1 MSATNSERLGPF
13 ARMSLFLRQVTSE
26 LKKVVWPTKDQLVT
40 YTSVVIVFVIIMGF
54 IIAVFDFAFV
64 KLVLV
69 IFGQWLGKETIVSE
83 SPFLEAV
90 APKAEDAASSVVMEM
105 PISNEEAIEAIDTT
119 YDGAVDVDLDG
130 EVSTTSADENF
141 DLTEV
146 VEAEL
151 APETAD
157 EVVEVQETPAE
168 PEEAKI
174 AEDEDP
180 LVAFRARLDSQIGDW
195 FVIHSY
201 AGFENRVK
209 QNLETR
215 AVSLN
220 MEDYIYEINVP
231 SEEVTEIKN
240 GVRKQVKRNKFP
252 GYVLVRM
259 DLTDESW
266 GVVRHTPGVTGFVGQ
281 GHNPAPLSMDE
292 AFEMLRPSQQK
303 AIASV
308 ATAAAAS
315 AGQKSGTGA
324 KIDIDLNIGDSVTV
338 VDGPFA
344 TLHATI
350 SEINLDGQKVVGL
363 VEIFGRET
371 PVELGFN
378 QIHKN

>member
-1 MSATNSERLGPF
+1 
-13 ARMSLFLRQVTSE
+13 
-26 LKKVVWPTKDQLVT
+26 
-40 YTSVVIVFVIIMGF
+40 
-54 IIAVFDFAFV
+54 
-64 KLVLV
+64 
-69 IFGQWLGKETIVSE
+69 VSE

-90 APKAEDAASSVVMEM
+90 APQSDDALSSVAVDM
-105 PISNEEAIEAIDTT
+105 PTSNEEAIEATDVA
-119 YDGAVDVDLDG
+119 YDGATDVDLEG

-141 DLTEV
+141 DLTAV

-151 APETAD
+151 ATE
-157 EVVEVQETPAE
+157 EVAV
-168 PEEAKI
+168 EEAPVE
-174 AEDEDP
+174 AAASEAVVADEDEDP
-180 LVAFRARLDSQIGDW
+180 LVAFRARLESQIGEW

-220 MEDYIYEINVP
+220 MEDYIYEVNVP

-292 AFEMLRPSQQK
+292 AFDMLRPSQQK

-315 AGQKSGTGA
+315 AGEKGGSASGA

-350 SEINLDGQKVVGL
+350 SEINLDAQKVVGL

>member
-1 MSATNSERLGPF
+1 M
-13 ARMSLFLRQVTSE
+13 
-26 LKKVVWPTKDQLVT
+26 
-40 YTSVVIVFVIIMGF
+40 
-54 IIAVFDFAFV
+54 
-64 KLVLV
+64 
-69 IFGQWLGKETIVSE
+69 SE

-90 APKAEDAASSVVMEM
+90 APKAEDVMSSVVMDM
-105 PISNEEAIEAIDTT
+105 PVSNEEAIEAIDAT

-130 EVSTTSADENF
+130 EVSTTSSDDNF
-141 DLTEV
+141 DLSEA

-151 APETAD
+151 APEIVAEVAEVAEVEEPPAVSD
-157 EVVEVQETPAE
+157 EAQIT
-168 PEEAKI
+168 EE
-174 AEDEDP
+174 EDP

-308 ATAAAAS
+308 ATAAAS
-315 AGQKSGTGA
+315 AGQKSGNGT

>member
-1 MSATNSERLGPF
+1 M
-13 ARMSLFLRQVTSE
+13 
-26 LKKVVWPTKDQLVT
+26 
-40 YTSVVIVFVIIMGF
+40 
-54 IIAVFDFAFV
+54 
-64 KLVLV
+64 
-69 IFGQWLGKETIVSE
+69 SE

-90 APKAEDAASSVVMEM
+90 APQTDDALSSVAVDM
-105 PISNEEAIEAIDTT
+105 PTSNEEAIEATDVA
-119 YDGAVDVDLDG
+119 YDGATDVDLDG

-141 DLTEV
+141 DLTAV

-151 APETAD
+151 ATEDVA
-157 EVVEVQETPAE
+157 V
-168 PEEAKI
+168 EEAPVE
-174 AEDEDP
+174 AAASEAVAADEDEDP
-180 LVAFRARLDSQIGDW
+180 LVAFRARLESQIGEW

-220 MEDYIYEINVP
+220 MEDYIYEVNVP

-292 AFEMLRPSQQK
+292 AFDMLRPSQQK

-315 AGQKSGTGA
+315 AGEKGGSASGA

-350 SEINLDGQKVVGL
+350 SEINLDAQKVVGL

>member
-1 MSATNSERLGPF
+1 M
-13 ARMSLFLRQVTSE
+13 
-26 LKKVVWPTKDQLVT
+26 
-40 YTSVVIVFVIIMGF
+40 
-54 IIAVFDFAFV
+54 
-64 KLVLV
+64 
-69 IFGQWLGKETIVSE
+69 SE

-90 APKAEDAASSVVMEM
+90 APQSDDALSSVAVDM
-105 PISNEEAIEAIDTT
+105 PTSNEEAIEATDVA
-119 YDGAVDVDLDG
+119 YDGATDVDLDG

-141 DLTEV
+141 DLSAV

-151 APETAD
+151 ATEEVAVEEAPVEAAAS
-157 EVVEVQETPAE
+157 EVVA
-168 PEEAKI
+168 AD
-174 AEDEDP
+174 EDEDP
-180 LVAFRARLDSQIGDW
+180 LVAFRARLESQIGEW

-220 MEDYIYEINVP
+220 MEDYIYEVNVP

-292 AFEMLRPSQQK
+292 AFDMLRPSQQK

-315 AGQKSGTGA
+315 AGEKGGSASGA

-350 SEINLDGQKVVGL
+350 SEINLDAQKVVGL

>member
-1 MSATNSERLGPF
+1 M
-13 ARMSLFLRQVTSE
+13 
-26 LKKVVWPTKDQLVT
+26 
-40 YTSVVIVFVIIMGF
+40 
-54 IIAVFDFAFV
+54 
-64 KLVLV
+64 
-69 IFGQWLGKETIVSE
+69 SE

-90 APKAEDAASSVVMEM
+90 APQTDDALSSVEVDM
-105 PISNEEAIEAIDTT
+105 PTSNVEAIEATDVA
-119 YDGAVDVDLDG
+119 YDGATDVDLDG
-130 EVSTTSADENF
+130 EVSTTSPEENF
-141 DLTEV
+141 DLTAA

-151 APETAD
+151 EEVAD
-157 EVVEVQETPAE
+157 EVAVVEETPIESAA
-168 PEEAKI
+168 EEAP

-180 LVAFRARLDSQIGDW
+180 LAAFRARLESQIGDW

-215 AVSLN
+215 SVSLN
-220 MEDYIYEINVP
+220 MEDYIYEVNVP
-231 SEEVTEIKN
+231 TEEVTEIKN

-292 AFEMLRPSQQK
+292 AFDMLRPTQQK

-315 AGQKSGTGA
+315 AGEKGTGASGA

-350 SEINLDGQKVVGL
+350 SEINLDAQKVVGL

>member
-1 MSATNSERLGPF
+1 
-13 ARMSLFLRQVTSE
+13 
-26 LKKVVWPTKDQLVT
+26 
-40 YTSVVIVFVIIMGF
+40 
-54 IIAVFDFAFV
+54 
-64 KLVLV
+64 
-69 IFGQWLGKETIVSE
+69 VSE

-90 APKAEDAASSVVMEM
+90 APQSDDALSSVAVDM
-105 PISNEEAIEAIDTT
+105 PTSNEEAIEATDVA
-119 YDGAVDVDLDG
+119 YDGATDVDLDG

-141 DLTEV
+141 DLTAV

-151 APETAD
+151 ATEDVAASEAP
-157 EVVEVQETPAE
+157 VEVAAS
-168 PEEAKI
+168 EAVV
-174 AEDEDP
+174 ADEDEDP
-180 LVAFRARLDSQIGDW
+180 LVAFRARLESQIGEW

-220 MEDYIYEINVP
+220 MEDYIYEVNVP

-292 AFEMLRPSQQK
+292 AFDMLRPSQQK

-315 AGQKSGTGA
+315 AGEKGGSASGA

-350 SEINLDGQKVVGL
+350 SEINLDAQKVVGL

>member
-1 MSATNSERLGPF
+1 
-13 ARMSLFLRQVTSE
+13 
-26 LKKVVWPTKDQLVT
+26 
-40 YTSVVIVFVIIMGF
+40 
-54 IIAVFDFAFV
+54 
-64 KLVLV
+64 
-69 IFGQWLGKETIVSE
+69 VSE

-90 APKAEDAASSVVMEM
+90 APQADDVSSSVAVDM
-105 PISNEEAIEAIDTT
+105 PISNEEAIEATDVA
-119 YDGAVDVDLDG
+119 YDGATDVDLDG
-130 EVSTTSADENF
+130 EVSTTSAEDNF
-141 DLTEV
+141 DLSAAI
-146 VEAEL
+146 EAEL
-151 APETAD
+151 ATEESAT
-157 EVVEVQETPAE
+157 EVVVAEVVVEEETTTQAVVVSD
-168 PEEAKI
+168 EAPV
-174 AEDEDP
+174 DEDP
-180 LVAFRARLDSQIGDW
+180 LVAFRARLESQIGDW

-220 MEDYIYEINVP
+220 MEDYIYEVNVP
-231 SEEVTEIKN
+231 TEDVTEIKN

-292 AFEMLRPSQQK
+292 AFDMLRPTQQK

-315 AGQKSGTGA
+315 AGEKGTGAGGA

-350 SEINLDGQKVVGL
+350 SEINLDAQKVVGL

>member
-1 MSATNSERLGPF
+1 
-13 ARMSLFLRQVTSE
+13 
-26 LKKVVWPTKDQLVT
+26 
-40 YTSVVIVFVIIMGF
+40 
-54 IIAVFDFAFV
+54 
-64 KLVLV
+64 
-69 IFGQWLGKETIVSE
+69 VSE

-90 APKAEDAASSVVMEM
+90 APQADEVSSSVAVDM
-105 PISNEEAIEAIDTT
+105 PTSNEEAIEATDVA
-119 YDGAVDVDLDG
+119 YDGATDVDLDG
-130 EVSTTSADENF
+130 EVSSTPAEENF
-141 DLTEV
+141 DLTAA

-151 APETAD
+151 ATEEVAEVATSDEAPAD
-157 EVVEVQETPAE
+157 
-168 PEEAKI
+168 
-174 AEDEDP
+174 EDEDP
-180 LVAFRARLDSQIGDW
+180 VVAFRARLESQIGDW
-195 FVIHSY
+195 YVIHSY

-215 AVSLN
+215 SVSLN
-220 MEDYIYEINVP
+220 MEDYIYEVNVP

-292 AFEMLRPSQQK
+292 AFDMLRPTQQK

-315 AGQKSGTGA
+315 ASEKGTSASGA

-350 SEINLDGQKVVGL
+350 SEINLDAQKVVGL

>member
-1 MSATNSERLGPF
+1 
-13 ARMSLFLRQVTSE
+13 
-26 LKKVVWPTKDQLVT
+26 
-40 YTSVVIVFVIIMGF
+40 
-54 IIAVFDFAFV
+54 
-64 KLVLV
+64 
-69 IFGQWLGKETIVSE
+69 VSE

-90 APKAEDAASSVVMEM
+90 APQTDDASSSVDVDM
-105 PISNEEAIEAIDTT
+105 PTSNVEAIEATDVA
-119 YDGAVDVDLDG
+119 YDGATDVDLDG
-130 EVSTTSADENF
+130 EVSTTSTEENF
-141 DLTEV
+141 DLSAA

-151 APETAD
+151 ETEEAPVEAAAVE
-157 EVVEVQETPAE
+157 EVVEVA
-168 PEEAKI
+168 PEEAP

-180 LVAFRARLDSQIGDW
+180 LAAFRARLESQIGDW

-215 AVSLN
+215 SVSLN
-220 MEDYIYEINVP
+220 MEDYIYEVNVP
-231 SEEVTEIKN
+231 TEEVTEIKN

-292 AFEMLRPSQQK
+292 AFDMLRPTQQK

-308 ATAAAAS
+308 ATAAAAL
-315 AGQKSGTGA
+315 AGEKGTGASGA

-350 SEINLDGQKVVGL
+350 SEINLDAQKVVGL

>member
-1 MSATNSERLGPF
+1 
-13 ARMSLFLRQVTSE
+13 
-26 LKKVVWPTKDQLVT
+26 
-40 YTSVVIVFVIIMGF
+40 
-54 IIAVFDFAFV
+54 
-64 KLVLV
+64 
-69 IFGQWLGKETIVSE
+69 VSE

-90 APKAEDAASSVVMEM
+90 APQTDDASSSVAVDM
-105 PISNEEAIEAIDTT
+105 PTSNEEAIEATDVA
-119 YDGAVDVDLDG
+119 YDGATDVDLDG

-141 DLTEV
+141 DLSAV

-151 APETAD
+151 ATE
-157 EVVEVQETPAE
+157 EVAV
-168 PEEAKI
+168 EEAPVE
-174 AEDEDP
+174 AAASEAVAADEDEDP
-180 LVAFRARLDSQIGDW
+180 LVAFRARLESQIGEW

-220 MEDYIYEINVP
+220 MEDYIYEVNVP

-292 AFEMLRPSQQK
+292 AFDMLRPSQQK

-315 AGQKSGTGA
+315 AGEKGGSASGA

-350 SEINLDGQKVVGL
+350 SEINLDAQKVVGL

>member
-1 MSATNSERLGPF
+1 M
-13 ARMSLFLRQVTSE
+13 
-26 LKKVVWPTKDQLVT
+26 
-40 YTSVVIVFVIIMGF
+40 
-54 IIAVFDFAFV
+54 
-64 KLVLV
+64 
-69 IFGQWLGKETIVSE
+69 SE

-90 APKAEDAASSVVMEM
+90 APQADDAESTVAVDM
-105 PISNEEAIEAIDTT
+105 PVSNEEAIEATDVA
-119 YDGAVDVDLDG
+119 YDGAVDVDIDG
-130 EVSTTSADENF
+130 EISTASAEENF

-151 APETAD
+151 AT
-157 EVVEVQETPAE
+157 EVVAE
-168 PEEAKI
+168 PEEAVV
-174 AEDEDP
+174 AEVATEEPAATEEPSEDEDP
-180 LVAFRARLDSQIGDW
+180 VAAFRARLESQIGEW

-215 AVSLN
+215 SVSLN
-220 MEDYIYEINVP
+220 MEDYIYEVNVP

-292 AFEMLRPSQQK
+292 AFDMLRPTQQK

-315 AGQKSGTGA
+315 ASEKGTGASGA

-350 SEINLDGQKVVGL
+350 SEINLDAQKVVGL

>member
-1 MSATNSERLGPF
+1 M
-13 ARMSLFLRQVTSE
+13 
-26 LKKVVWPTKDQLVT
+26 
-40 YTSVVIVFVIIMGF
+40 
-54 IIAVFDFAFV
+54 
-64 KLVLV
+64 
-69 IFGQWLGKETIVSE
+69 SE

-90 APKAEDAASSVVMEM
+90 APQSDDALSSVAVDM
-105 PISNEEAIEAIDTT
+105 PTSNEEAIEATDVA
-119 YDGAVDVDLDG
+119 YDGATDVDLDG

-141 DLTEV
+141 DLTAV

-151 APETAD
+151 ATE
-157 EVVEVQETPAE
+157 EVAV
-168 PEEAKI
+168 EEAPVE
-174 AEDEDP
+174 AAAYEAVVADEDEDP
-180 LVAFRARLDSQIGDW
+180 LVAFRARLESQIGEW

-220 MEDYIYEINVP
+220 MEDYIYEVNVP

-292 AFEMLRPSQQK
+292 AFDMLRPSQQK

-315 AGQKSGTGA
+315 AGEKGGSASGA

-350 SEINLDGQKVVGL
+350 SEINLDAQKVVGL

>member
-1 MSATNSERLGPF
+1 M
-13 ARMSLFLRQVTSE
+13 
-26 LKKVVWPTKDQLVT
+26 
-40 YTSVVIVFVIIMGF
+40 
-54 IIAVFDFAFV
+54 
-64 KLVLV
+64 
-69 IFGQWLGKETIVSE
+69 SE

-90 APKAEDAASSVVMEM
+90 APQADDAESSVAIDM
-105 PISNEEAIEAIDTT
+105 PVSNEEAIEATDVA
-119 YDGAVDVDLDG
+119 YDGAVDVDVDG

-151 APETAD
+151 AT
-157 EVVEVQETPAE
+157 EVVAE
-168 PEEAKI
+168 PEETVVAET
-174 AEDEDP
+174 ATEEPSEDEDP
-180 LVAFRARLDSQIGDW
+180 VAAFRARLETQIGEW

-215 AVSLN
+215 SVSLN
-220 MEDYIYEINVP
+220 MEDYIYEVNVP

-292 AFEMLRPSQQK
+292 AFDMLRPSQQK

-315 AGQKSGTGA
+315 ASEKGTGASGA

-350 SEINLDGQKVVGL
+350 SEINLDAQKVVGL

>member
-1 MSATNSERLGPF
+1 M
-13 ARMSLFLRQVTSE
+13 
-26 LKKVVWPTKDQLVT
+26 
-40 YTSVVIVFVIIMGF
+40 
-54 IIAVFDFAFV
+54 
-64 KLVLV
+64 
-69 IFGQWLGKETIVSE
+69 SE

-90 APKAEDAASSVVMEM
+90 APQTDDALSSVAVDM
-105 PISNEEAIEAIDTT
+105 PTSNEEAIEATDVA
-119 YDGAVDVDLDG
+119 YDGATDVDLDG

-141 DLTEV
+141 DLTAV

-151 APETAD
+151 ATE
-157 EVVEVQETPAE
+157 EVAV
-168 PEEAKI
+168 EEAPVE
-174 AEDEDP
+174 AAAPEAVAADEDEDP
-180 LVAFRARLDSQIGDW
+180 LVAFRARLESQIGEW

-220 MEDYIYEINVP
+220 MEDYIYEVNVP

-292 AFEMLRPSQQK
+292 AFDMLRPSQQK

-315 AGQKSGTGA
+315 AGEKGGSASGA

-350 SEINLDGQKVVGL
+350 SEINLDAQKVVGL

>member
-1 MSATNSERLGPF
+1 M
-13 ARMSLFLRQVTSE
+13 
-26 LKKVVWPTKDQLVT
+26 
-40 YTSVVIVFVIIMGF
+40 
-54 IIAVFDFAFV
+54 
-64 KLVLV
+64 
-69 IFGQWLGKETIVSE
+69 SE

-90 APKAEDAASSVVMEM
+90 APQSDDALSSVAVDM
-105 PISNEEAIEAIDTT
+105 PTSNEEAIEATDVA
-119 YDGAVDVDLDG
+119 YDGATDVDLDG

-141 DLTEV
+141 DLSAV

-151 APETAD
+151 ATE
-157 EVVEVQETPAE
+157 EVAV
-168 PEEAKI
+168 EEAPVE
-174 AEDEDP
+174 AAASEAVAADEDEDP
-180 LVAFRARLDSQIGDW
+180 LVAFRARLESQIGDW

-215 AVSLN
+215 SVSLN
-220 MEDYIYEINVP
+220 MEDYIYEVNVP
-231 SEEVTEIKN
+231 TEEVTEIKN

-292 AFEMLRPSQQK
+292 AFDMLRPTQQK

-315 AGQKSGTGA
+315 ASEKGTGASGA

-350 SEINLDGQKVVGL
+350 SEINLDAQKVVGL

-371 PVELGFN
+371 PVELGFY

>member
-1 MSATNSERLGPF
+1 M
-13 ARMSLFLRQVTSE
+13 
-26 LKKVVWPTKDQLVT
+26 PT
-40 YTSVVIVFVIIMGF
+40 
-54 IIAVFDFAFV
+54 
-64 KLVLV
+64 
-69 IFGQWLGKETIVSE
+69 
-83 SPFLEAV
+83 
-90 APKAEDAASSVVMEM
+90 
-105 PISNEEAIEAIDTT
+105 SNEEAIEATDVA
-119 YDGAVDVDLDG
+119 YDGATDVDLDG
-130 EVSTTSADENF
+130 EASTTSADENF
-141 DLTEV
+141 DLTAV

-151 APETAD
+151 ATE
-157 EVVEVQETPAE
+157 EVAV
-168 PEEAKI
+168 EEAPV
-174 AEDEDP
+174 AAAASEEAPADEDEDP
-180 LVAFRARLDSQIGDW
+180 LVAFRARLESQIGEW

-215 AVSLN
+215 SVSLN
-220 MEDYIYEINVP
+220 MEDYIYEVNVP

-292 AFEMLRPSQQK
+292 AFDMLRPSQQK

-315 AGQKSGTGA
+315 AGEKGGSASGA
-324 KIDIDLNIGDSVTV
+324 KIDIDLSIGDSVTV

-350 SEINLDGQKVVGL
+350 SEINLDAQKVVGL

>member
-1 MSATNSERLGPF
+1 M
-13 ARMSLFLRQVTSE
+13 
-26 LKKVVWPTKDQLVT
+26 
-40 YTSVVIVFVIIMGF
+40 
-54 IIAVFDFAFV
+54 
-64 KLVLV
+64 
-69 IFGQWLGKETIVSE
+69 SE

-90 APKAEDAASSVVMEM
+90 APQADDVVVDM
-105 PISNEEAIEAIDTT
+105 PISNEEAIEATDAA
-119 YDGAVDVDLDG
+119 YDGAVDVDIDG
-130 EVSTTSADENF
+130 EVSDAPTEAAF
-141 DLTEV
+141 DLTET
-146 VEAEL
+146 VEAEITGEV
-151 APETAD
+151 AE
-157 EVVEVQETPAE
+157 EVVTEVAVDEAG
-168 PEEAKI
+168 EE
-174 AEDEDP
+174 EDP
-180 LVAFRARLDSQIGDW
+180 IAAFRARLESQIGDW
-195 FVIHSY
+195 YVIHSY

-215 AVSLN
+215 SVSLN
-220 MEDYIYEINVP
+220 MEDFIYEVNVP
-231 SEEVTEIKN
+231 TEEVTEIKN
-240 GVRKQVKRNKFP
+240 GTRKVVKRNKFP

-292 AFEMLRPSQQK
+292 AFDMLRPAEQK
-303 AIASV
+303 AIATV
-308 ATAAAAS
+308 ATAAAAAAS
-315 AGQKSGTGA
+315 GGEKSTGA
-324 KIDIDLNIGDSVTV
+324 GAPKIDIDLNIGDSVTV

>member
-1 MSATNSERLGPF
+1 M
-13 ARMSLFLRQVTSE
+13 
-26 LKKVVWPTKDQLVT
+26 
-40 YTSVVIVFVIIMGF
+40 
-54 IIAVFDFAFV
+54 
-64 KLVLV
+64 
-69 IFGQWLGKETIVSE
+69 SE

-90 APKAEDAASSVVMEM
+90 APQADDAESSVAVDM
-105 PISNEEAIEAIDTT
+105 PVSNEEAIEATDVA
-119 YDGAVDVDLDG
+119 YDGAVDVDVDG
-130 EVSTTSADENF
+130 EVSTTSADENV

-151 APETAD
+151 AT
-157 EVVEVQETPAE
+157 EVVAQ
-168 PEEAKI
+168 PEEAVV
-174 AEDEDP
+174 AETATEEPAASEEPSEDEDP
-180 LVAFRARLDSQIGDW
+180 VAAFRARLESQIGEW

-215 AVSLN
+215 SVSLN
-220 MEDYIYEINVP
+220 MEDYIYEVNVP

-292 AFEMLRPSQQK
+292 AFDMLRPSQQK

-315 AGQKSGTGA
+315 ASEKGTGASGA

-350 SEINLDGQKVVGL
+350 SEINLDAQKVVGL

>member
-1 MSATNSERLGPF
+1 
-13 ARMSLFLRQVTSE
+13 
-26 LKKVVWPTKDQLVT
+26 
-40 YTSVVIVFVIIMGF
+40 
-54 IIAVFDFAFV
+54 
-64 KLVLV
+64 
-69 IFGQWLGKETIVSE
+69 VSE

-90 APKAEDAASSVVMEM
+90 APQSDDTLSSVAVDM
-105 PISNEEAIEAIDTT
+105 PTSNEEAIEANDVA
-119 YDGAVDVDLDG
+119 YDGATDVDLDG

-141 DLTEV
+141 DLTAA

-151 APETAD
+151 ATE
-157 EVVEVQETPAE
+157 EVAI
-168 PEEAKI
+168 EEAPVE
-174 AEDEDP
+174 AAAPEAAPADEDEDP
-180 LVAFRARLDSQIGDW
+180 LVAFRARLESQIGDW

-220 MEDYIYEINVP
+220 MEDYIYEVNVP

-292 AFEMLRPSQQK
+292 AFDMLRPSQQK

-315 AGQKSGTGA
+315 ASEKGGSASGA

-350 SEINLDGQKVVGL
+350 SEINLDAQKVVGL

>member
-1 MSATNSERLGPF
+1 
-13 ARMSLFLRQVTSE
+13 
-26 LKKVVWPTKDQLVT
+26 
-40 YTSVVIVFVIIMGF
+40 
-54 IIAVFDFAFV
+54 
-64 KLVLV
+64 
-69 IFGQWLGKETIVSE
+69 VSE

-90 APKAEDAASSVVMEM
+90 APQADEALSSIGIDM
-105 PISNEEAIEAIDTT
+105 PISNEEAIETMDVS
-119 YDGAVDVDLDG
+119 YDGPTDVDLDG
-130 EVSTTSADENF
+130 EVGLTSAEENF
-141 DLTEV
+141 DLSAV

-151 APETAD
+151 ATD
-157 EVVEVQETPAE
+157 EVSSDVTPEAVTTDDAPVE
-168 PEEAKI
+168 
-174 AEDEDP
+174 EDP
-180 LVAFRARLDSQIGDW
+180 IVAFRARLESQIGDW

-220 MEDYIYEINVP
+220 MEDYIYEVNVP

-292 AFEMLRPSQQK
+292 AFDMLRPSEQK

-308 ATAAAAS
+308 ATAAAS
-315 AGQKSGTGA
+315 ANEKGGSLGGA

-350 SEINLDGQKVVGL
+350 SEINLDAQKVVGL